1 MQIEVE
7 RWPEL
12 RDPVLLV
19 ALSGWVDA
27 GLAGAGAAAVLAEQ
41 LESARRFGHVDLTDA
56 VDLQQTRPTVKLV
69 DGATREISWPSVDL
83 VAGRAARD
91 VVLCVGP
98 EPSLRW
104 REFTEHLVE

>member
-12 RDPVLLV
+12 RDPVLVV

-83 VAGRAARD
+83 VAVAPPATSCCAWARSRR
-91 VVLCVGP
+91 CGGASS
-98 EPSLRW
+98 PS
-104 REFTEHLVE
+104 TS